1 LDRIVSIHN
10 LPSAKEIR
18 MNWEMP
24 GAMGEFFG
32 ALGVIATL
40 RYLARQVHES
50 TRASLQAE

>member
-1 LDRIVSIHN
+1 
-10 LPSAKEIR
+10 
-18 MNWEMP
+18 MNWEML

-50 TRASLQAE
+50 TRASLQVEQQHIWE